1 MPILRCTG
9 CGVEFSGQRDPRYS
23 VRFHS
28 RECQNEWQRRNRTP
42 CPICGK
48 RVDRFDNT
56 YCSPECS
63 ALGRRGKRVKLGAP
77 AYEQQRDR
85 IIERTRAD
93 YEAHPEKQAA
103 RNLAKKRIPIRPC
116 DECGSTRNVIRHH
129 DDYARPLDVRCL
141 CRPCHSRI
149 HPGRD
154 VYWSRGLPR
163 GTRKPA

>member
-1 MPILRCTG
+1 MPVLRCG
-9 CGVEFSGQRDPRYS
+9 QCGVEFIGYNDPRYS

-28 RECQNEWQRRNRTP
+28 RDCQVEWQRRNRP
-42 CPICGK
+42 KCPVCGK
-48 RVDRFDNT
+48 LTRASDDK

-63 ALGRRGKRVKLGAP
+63 HVGRRGKRVKRGSP
-77 AYEQQRDR
+77 AYERQRQR
-85 IIERTRAD
+85 IIERIRAD
-93 YEAHPEKQAA
+93 YAAHPEKQAA

-116 DECGSTRNVIRHH
+116 DECGSTKNVVRHH
-129 DDYARPLDVRCL
+129 DDYSKPLDVRCL

-163 GTRKPA
+163 GTRRSA